1 MSDLI
6 ERLSAAC
13 DGHPNAKIPWP
24 HRLLHEA
31 IAEIARLR
39 AENAALSTATV
50 EFHWMARRYCDGRMS
65 TVVSSVNGIARDL
78 IEAGIPLH
86 EPRFARDGMGRSF
99 DGLTEAEALAAQE
112 DMPRGHAFLEAEWQK
127 RTADLQAENAAL
139 RADNRL
145 LAGAVRVWEPIE
157 RAGKDGGAFI
167 TFRDMIGVD
176 IDHFDDAPPIGVGP
190 WKFNTV
196 AFQRIPAPP
205 NTRRDPELAAA
216 VRRAMGEDKP

>member
-13 DGHPNAKIPWP
+13 DGHPNAKMPWP

-65 TVVSSVNGIARDL
+65 ASVSHFNQLVREL
-78 IEAGIPLH
+78 LVAGCVLH

-99 DGLTEAEALAAQE
+99 DGLTDDESSAAQE
-112 DMPRGHAFLEAEWQK
+112 DAPRGHAFQK